1 MAELFIDNIS
11 QLVTLA
17 GPARPRVGAEMRE
30 LGVMHDGALLARDGV
45 IVAVGAVS
53 EVAPQASPDA
63 IRIDAGDSVV
73 MPGFVDPHTHPVFAG
88 TREDEYEMRAAG
100 LTYQQI
106 ASQGGGI
113 RSTVRKTR
121 VATEDELFEMALPR
135 VRWLLEHGTTTV
147 EAKSG
152 YGLTLADEMKILRVI
167 ARLNAETPLELI
179 PTFLGAHEIPDEYRG
194 AREAYIRLL
203 IDEMLPRV
211 AAEGLARYC
220 DVFCEANVFTVDE
233 SRRVLARAR
242 ELGLGVRLHA
252 EQLSL
257 SGGARLAAEVGAAS
271 ADHLE
276 WIDAEGIDAI
286 KQAGVIAVLLPG
298 AVFNLGLKRY
308 APARAMIEA
317 GLPVALATDFNPG
330 SSPTP
335 SMQMV
340 LSIACAQMRMTPAE
354 AITAATINAAYSL
367 AWGGRI
373 GSLEPGKQA
382 DVVVFDCPDYRQIP
396 YLFGINHA
404 AVVIKRGGVVVDRRS
419 LYMVVMSVPRAVAS
433 AHTSIWKSSVRSLR
447 PRYGS

>member
-1 MAELFIDNIS
+1 MAELLIDNIS

-30 LGVMHDGALLARDGV
+30 LGVIDGGALLARDGV
-45 IVAVGAVS
+45 ITALGAAS
-53 EVAPQASPDA
+53 EVAPQAGPDA
-63 IRIDAGDSVV
+63 MRIDARNSVV
-73 MPGFVDPHTHPVFAG
+73 TPGFVDPHTHPVFAG

-121 VATEDELFEMALPR
+121 AASEDELFELALPR
-135 VRWLLEHGTTTV
+135 VRRLLEHGTTTI

-152 YGLTLADEMKILRVI
+152 YGLTLADELKILRVI

-179 PTFLGAHEIPDEYRG
+179 PTFLGAHEIPDEHRG
-194 AREAYIRLL
+194 AREEYIRLV
-203 IDEMLPRV
+203 IEEMLPRV

-220 DVFCEANVFTVDE
+220 DVFCESHVFTVDE
-233 SRRVLARAR
+233 SRRVLARAK

-257 SGGARLAAEVGAAS
+257 SGGANLAAEFGAAT

-276 WIDAEGIDAI
+276 WIDAEGIAAM
-286 KQAGVIAVLLPG
+286 KRAGVIAVLLPG
-298 AVFNLGLKRY
+298 AVFNLGLTRY
-308 APARAMIEA
+308 AAARAMIDA
-317 GLPVALATDFNPG
+317 NLTVALATDFNPG

-335 SMQMV
+335 SMQMI
-340 LSIACAQMRMTPAE
+340 LSIACTQMRMTPAE
-354 AITAATINAAYSL
+354 AITAATINAAHSI
-367 AWGGRI
+367 ARSERI
-373 GSLEPGKQA
+373 GSLEAGKEA
-382 DVVVFDCPDYRQIP
+382 DIVVFDCEDYRQIP

-404 AVVIKRGGVVVDRRS
+404 VVVIKSGRVVVDRRMRNS
-419 LYMVVMSVPRAVAS
+419 
-433 AHTSIWKSSVRSLR
+433 
-447 PRYGS
+447 

>member
-1 MAELFIDNIS
+1 
-11 QLVTLA
+11 
-17 GPARPRVGAEMRE
+17 MRE
-30 LGVMHDGALLARDGV
+30 LGVINAGALFARDGV
-45 IVAVGAVS
+45 IVAVGAAS
-53 EVAPQASPDA
+53 EVLPQASPDA
-63 IRIDAGDSVV
+63 LRIDARNSVV

-121 VATEDELFEMALPR
+121 AASEDELFEMALPR

-152 YGLTLADEMKILRVI
+152 YGLTSDDELKILRVI
-167 ARLNAETPLELI
+167 RRLNAETPLELI

-194 AREAYIRLL
+194 AREDYIRLV

-220 DVFCEANVFTVDE
+220 DVFCESQVFTVDE
-233 SRRVLARAR
+233 SRRVLARAK

-257 SGGARLAAEVGAAS
+257 SGGAGLAAELGAAT

-276 WIDAEGIDAI
+276 WIDEAGIAAM
-286 KQAGVIAVLLPG
+286 KRGGVVATLLPG
-298 AVFNLGLKRY
+298 AVFNLGLTRY

-317 GLPVALATDFNPG
+317 GLAVALATDFNPG

-335 SMQMV
+335 SMQMI
-340 LSIACAQMRMTPAE
+340 LSIACTQMRMTPAE
-354 AITAATINAAYSL
+354 AISAATINAAYSL
-367 AWGGRI
+367 ACGGRL
-373 GSLEPGKQA
+373 GSLEEGKQA
-382 DVVVFDCPDYRQIP
+382 DIVVFDCEDYRQIP

-404 AVVIKRGGVVVDRRS
+404 LVVIKSGRIVIDHRD
-419 LYMVVMSVPRAVAS
+419 AS
-433 AHTSIWKSSVRSLR
+433 
-447 PRYGS
+447 

>member
-1 MAELFIDNIS
+1 MSELIIENAS
-11 QLVTLA
+11 QLVTLT
-17 GPARPRVGAEMRE
+17 GPARPRAGAEMRE
-30 LGVMHDGALLARDGV
+30 LGVINAGALFARDGV
-45 IVAVGAVS
+45 IVAVGAAS
-53 EVAPQASPDA
+53 EVLPQASPDA
-63 IRIDAGDSVV
+63 LRIDARNSVV

-121 VATEDELFEMALPR
+121 AASEDELFEMALPR

-152 YGLTLADEMKILRVI
+152 YGLTSDDELKILRVI
-167 ARLNAETPLELI
+167 RRLNAETPLELI

-194 AREAYIRLL
+194 AREDYIRLV

-220 DVFCEANVFTVDE
+220 DVFCESQVFTVDE
-233 SRRVLARAR
+233 SRRVLARAK

-257 SGGARLAAEVGAAS
+257 SGGAGLAAELGAAT

-276 WIDAEGIDAI
+276 WIDEAGIAAM
-286 KQAGVIAVLLPG
+286 KRGGVVATLLPG
-298 AVFNLGLKRY
+298 AVFNLGLTRY

-317 GLPVALATDFNPG
+317 GLAVALATDFNPG

-335 SMQMV
+335 SMQMI
-340 LSIACAQMRMTPAE
+340 LSIACTQMRMTPAE
-354 AITAATINAAYSL
+354 AISAATINAAYSL
-367 AWGGRI
+367 ACGGRL
-373 GSLEPGKQA
+373 GSLEEGKQA
-382 DVVVFDCPDYRQIP
+382 DIVVFDCEDYRQIP

-404 AVVIKRGGVVVDRRS
+404 LVVIKSGRIVIDHRD
-419 LYMVVMSVPRAVAS
+419 AS
-433 AHTSIWKSSVRSLR
+433 
-447 PRYGS
+447 